1 MHDSCLILYLVVD
14 VEGLVAEIGEQ
25 PEEDSEE
32 SQILGPHL
40 RSLALID
47 DRRFLQHLLFLRPL
61 TWVLMRSAV
70 ASVEQVIIVVVIHS
84 APWLMQLSL
93 ATFKDAPEDVFR
105 RFPIVKI
112 LGIPETVP
120 EAEMSLADAV
130 PLPLKDQTYLRELEI
145 FKDLGT
151 RLQFE

>member
-1 MHDSCLILYLVVD
+1 
-14 VEGLVAEIGEQ
+14 
-25 PEEDSEE
+25 
-32 SQILGPHL
+32 
-40 RSLALID
+40 
-47 DRRFLQHLLFLRPL
+47 
-61 TWVLMRSAV
+61 MRSAV

-84 APWLMQLSL
+84 AHWLMQLSL

-105 RFPIVKI
+105 RFPKVRI

-120 EAEMSLADAV
+120 AAEMSLADAI
-130 PLPLKDQTYLRELEI
+130 PLPPNDQTYLRELEM